1 MARSGIV
8 KSSVYILSLVC
19 VCGLCLY
26 LSKLILME
34 L

>member
-1 MARSGIV
+1 MARRSIV
-8 KSSVYILSLVC
+8 KSSVYILSVVC

-26 LSKLILME
+26 LSRLTLME